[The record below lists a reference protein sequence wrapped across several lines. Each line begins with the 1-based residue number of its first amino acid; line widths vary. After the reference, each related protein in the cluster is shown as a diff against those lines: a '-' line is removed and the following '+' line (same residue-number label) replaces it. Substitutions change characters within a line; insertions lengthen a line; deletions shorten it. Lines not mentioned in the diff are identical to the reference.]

1 MNSHSLSVAP
11 GALVEHFPPLLPQT
25 RPWQKWLSLG
35 LSLALLTGV
44 AWKLGGIGFANAL
57 RDVPGSPLFWIAFA
71 SYYFALPAS
80 EFLIFKR
87 LWNIPRAG
95 FKALIRKL
103 IFNEILF
110 GYSGEAYFYTWA
122 RRHARLAAAPFGA
135 IKDVSIL
142 SAVAGNLI
150 TLIMLVVAWPQLG
163 NVVPGFHG
171 QAVLFSAAVL
181 LGLSLT
187 AFLFR
192 RRIFSLPVHQLRM
205 IFAIHIARLLAT
217 LSLSGLMWK
226 SALPDIA
233 IGWLVI
239 LATLQLLVSRLP
251 FVPNKDLAFALIALY
266 LTGQN
271 GAIGPLIGT
280 IAILILLAHF
290 TCGSLIMLGDIKA
303 GRKS

>member
-1 MNSHSLSVAP
+1 MNSHSSSVAP
-11 GALVEHFPPLLPQT
+11 GSLAEHFPPLLPQT
-25 RPWQKWLSLG
+25 RPWQKWISWG
-35 LSLALLTGV
+35 LSFALLTV
-44 AWKLGGIGFANAL
+44 LVWKIGDLGFANAL
-57 RDVPGSPLFWIAFA
+57 RDVPSNPLFWVAFA
-71 SYYFALPAS
+71 SYYLALPAS

-103 IFNEILF
+103 ICNEILF

-122 RRHARLAAAPFGA
+122 RQHAHLAAAPFGA

-142 SAVAGNLI
+142 SAVAGNVI
-150 TLIMLVVAWPQLG
+150 TLIMLAVAWPQFG

-171 QAVLFSAAVL
+171 QAVLFSAAFL
-181 LGLSLT
+181 IGLSLI
-187 AFLFR
+187 AVLFR
-192 RRIFSLPVHQLRM
+192 RRIFSLPGRQLRM
-205 IFAIHIARLLAT
+205 IFGIHIARLLAT

-251 FVPNKDLAFALIALY
+251 FVPNKDLAFAVIAFY

-271 GAIGPLIGT
+271 GAIGPLIGS

-290 TCGSLIMLGDIKA
+290 TCGSLIMLADIKA

>member
-1 MNSHSLSVAP
+1 MNSHSLRVAP
-11 GALVEHFPPLLPQT
+11 GSLIEHLPSLEPQT
-25 RPWQKWLSLG
+25 RPWQKWISWG
-35 LSLALLTGV
+35 LSFALLAGL
-44 AWKLGGIGFANAL
+44 AWKLGDFGFAEAL
-57 RDVPGSPLFWIAFA
+57 RSVPASPLFWAAFA
-71 SYYFALPAS
+71 SYYLALPAS

-103 IFNEILF
+103 ICNEILF

-122 RRHARLAAAPFGA
+122 RRHAHIAAAPFGA

-150 TLIMLVVAWPQLG
+150 TLAMLALAWPELRY
-163 NVVPGFHG
+163 VVPGFHG
-171 QAVLFSAAVL
+171 RAVLFSAAIL
-181 LGLSLT
+181 LGLSLI
-187 AFLFR
+187 AFFFR
-192 RRIFSLPVHQLRM
+192 RRIFSLPAYQLRM
-205 IFAIHIARLLAT
+205 IFGIHIARLLAT

-233 IGWLVI
+233 VGWLAI

-251 FVPNKDLAFALIALY
+251 FVTNKDVAFAVIVFY

-271 GAIGPLIGT
+271 GAIGPLIAT
-280 IAILILLAHF
+280 IAVLILLAHF
-290 TCGSLIMLGDIKA
+290 ACGSFIFLADLKD
-303 GRKS
+303 GRK

>member
-1 MNSHSLSVAP
+1 MSSHSLSVAP
-11 GALVEHFPPLLPQT
+11 GSLVEHFPPLLPQP
-25 RPWQKWLSLG
+25 RPWQKWISWG
-35 LSLALLTGV
+35 LSFALLTGL
-44 AWKLGGIGFANAL
+44 AWQIGDIGFANTL
-57 RDVPGSPLFWIAFA
+57 RNAPSSPLFWVAFA
-71 SYYFALPAS
+71 SYYLALPAS

-103 IFNEILF
+103 ICNEILF
-110 GYSGEAYFYTWA
+110 GYSGEAYFYAWA
-122 RRHARLAAAPFGA
+122 RRHTQLEASPFGA

-163 NVVPGFHG
+163 KVVPGFHG
-171 QAVLFSAAVL
+171 QTVLFSAAIL
-181 LGLSLT
+181 IGLSLM

-192 RRIFSLPVHQLRM
+192 RRIFSLPGRQLRM
-205 IFAIHIARLLAT
+205 IFGIHILRLLAT
-217 LSLSGLMWK
+217 LSLSALMWK
-226 SALPDIA
+226 TALPDIA

-239 LATLQLLVSRLP
+239 LATLQQLVSRLP

-271 GAIGPLIGT
+271 GVIGSLIGT

-290 TCGSLIMLGDIKA
+290 SCGAFIMLADIKS